1 MRSLVRRVAGRLRSA
16 RRRAYLTS
24 HPRVHGNPAVDL
36 VAVPGVARPGHVES
50 AKRLLRAY
58 KRAQA
63 DYTTAAI
70 KPRNDDL
77 WTDLLRTNMG
87 PLLQILERDDPAA
100 LSNYLL
106 HFGEQYTW
114 FGGLTFS
121 LDGYLL
127 GSADRSLAAF
137 TYLDRLICL
146 AESLGV
152 LPMEHPE
159 HGRWGINLYSDIADI
174 VRRIE
179 RALGISIAPPAAMH
193 VVGIRTPAG
202 ALHYRHLNAI
212 YVAHRLNSLLS
223 RVGGGAVC
231 EYGGGLGVVAL
242 YSRRLGIDD
251 YTLIDIPLTNV
262 FAGYFVIASLG
273 DDAVSLYGEP
283 QRPDTVKV
291 LPFWKC
297 VDAADDAFRMSMNQD
312 SFPEIDADLVDRYL
326 QEIPRTTTTYFL
338 SINHEAESE
347 MTPGR
352 RQLNVSEMLRDR
364 PGFVRLSRSRYWL
377 REGYIE
383 ELYEISSLA

>member
-1 MRSLVRRVAGRLRSA
+1 M
-16 RRRAYLTS
+16 
-24 HPRVHGNPAVDL
+24 PA
-36 VAVPGVARPGHVES
+36 VARPGHLES

-63 DYTTAAI
+63 DSTAAAI
-70 KPRNDDL
+70 KPRNEDL

-87 PLLQILERDDPAA
+87 PLLQILERDDPSA
-100 LSNYLL
+100 LSDYLL

-127 GSADRSLAAF
+127 GSADRSLVAF
-137 TYLDRLICL
+137 TYLDKLICL

-159 HGRWGINLYSDIADI
+159 HGRWGINLYSDVADI

-179 RALGISIAPPAAMH
+179 RALGISIAPPTAMH

-212 YVAHRLNSLLS
+212 YVASRLKALLA
-223 RVGGGAVC
+223 RAGDDAIC

-242 YSRRLGIDD
+242 YARRLGIAD
-251 YTLIDIPLTNV
+251 YTLFDIPLTNV
-262 FAGYFVIASLG
+262 FAGYFLIASLG
-273 DDAVSLYGEP
+273 DEAVSLYGE
-283 QRPDTVKV
+283 QPDQGTIKV

-297 VDAADDAFRMSMNQD
+297 VDAPDKAFRISMNQD
-312 SFPEIDADLVDRYL
+312 SFPEIDADLVNRYL
-326 QEIPRTTTTYFL
+326 REIARTTQAYFL
-338 SINHEAESE
+338 SINQEAESE
-347 MTPGR
+347 ITPQR
-352 RQLNVSEMLRDR
+352 RQLNVSAMLQDR
-364 PGFVRLSRSRYWL
+364 PDFVRLSRSKYWL
-377 REGYIE
+377 REGYVE
-383 ELYEISSLA
+383 ELYELTTAR